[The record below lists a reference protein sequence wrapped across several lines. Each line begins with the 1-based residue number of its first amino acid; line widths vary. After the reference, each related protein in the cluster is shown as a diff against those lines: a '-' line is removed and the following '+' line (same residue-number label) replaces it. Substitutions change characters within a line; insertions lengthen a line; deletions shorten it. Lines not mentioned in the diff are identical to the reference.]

1 MKSSTSFIVCS
12 YNMFLPALVALC
24 VLTVPVFALRMT
36 EMPKEIQTQ
45 IKEPRDRTIELKLPL
60 LQPAFHW
67 TFMSRDDLLS
77 GRLLLRIIR
86 EEQSSD
92 IVIFENG
99 QLTEGW
105 EAMTLPPA
113 SKRGEIYFGFRSH
126 VKYSTAPGDKL
137 GLELTVKKDLPGIGA
152 RQSGILPAGTYT
164 SKGTYSG
171 LIDSY
176 YTSAME
182 AKLAEQN
189 KVSADEQ
196 KALLSE
202 IRSMYENK
210 AFLELWEDQW
220 SLKITSET
228 GWLPEEQAKAV
239 NSMLEN
245 LDQQEA
251 EPQLDEQLH
260 SSSPDPVVAD
270 EQPSR
275 SYLWCWIAVS
285 VIGLFVAIMFML
297 RFLKKPTDI

>member
-1 MKSSTSFIVCS
+1 MKSSTSYIVCS
-12 YNMFLPALVALC
+12 YNMFLLALVALC
-24 VLTVPVFALRMT
+24 VLTVPMFALRMT
-36 EMPKEIQTQ
+36 EMPEEIQTQ
-45 IKEPRDRTIELKLPL
+45 IKEPRGRTISLKLPL
-60 LQPAFHW
+60 LQPTFHW

-77 GRLLLRIIR
+77 GKLILRIIR

-171 LIDSY
+171 LIDDY
-176 YTSAME
+176 DTSAME
-182 AKLAEQN
+182 AELAEQD
-189 KVSADEQ
+189 KVLVDEQ
-196 KALLSE
+196 EALLNKL
-202 IRSMYENK
+202 RSMYENK

-220 SLKITSET
+220 SLKITDQT
-228 GWLPEEQAKAV
+228 GWLPEEQTKTV
-239 NSMLEN
+239 THMLEN

-251 EPQLDEQLH
+251 EPQLDEQLPPA
-260 SSSPDPVVAD
+260 SSDPVVAD

-275 SYLWCWIAVS
+275 SYLWCWIAVP
-285 VIGLFVAIMFML
+285 VLGLFVVIIFIL
-297 RFLKKPTDI
+297 RFLKKP